1 MEGTNTLFGTGS
13 NQAGSLFKVTSIRFG
28 FPGGGFYG
36 QQGLPSKL
44 ALAANIPGA
53 KSIPPQAE
61 VFLGFTTTV
70 QANLAPGIIAN
81 LEAIPGQTNQWPNGY
96 FKRGTT
102 MHLSHLFEDVAAW
115 YASGGG
121 FSVFADR
128 LRAIL
133 RPGLP
138 PSERTLTL

>member
-28 FPGGGFYG
+28 FTGGGFYG

-81 LEAIPGQTNQWPNGY
+81 LEAIPGQTNQWPNAY

-102 MHLSHLFEDVAAW
+102 MHPSPLFDTA
-115 YASGGG
+115 
-121 FSVFADR
+121 
-128 LRAIL
+128 
-133 RPGLP
+133 P
-138 PSERTLTL
+138 PRYPTQGR